1 MTAIEDPIRGSVSG
15 AASGATPDS
24 AIWVAVDQGARR
36 YHADATAYRRA
47 RYRMAVA
54 VADGVGDSLDAA
66 WAGQVA
72 ADTAARAGLAGGAL
86 EALAEAR
93 DVVLSVDPAAAGD
106 SALVVAVGECRTGW
120 DVAWV
125 GDCRAWTWRDG
136 VLVQVTTDHTV
147 AERMRELG
155 EQPLPHME
163 HVLTSSLRSR
173 LVPDG
178 SVHVPPGPL
187 LLTTDGVHKSLD
199 RAEIE
204 AVLRDAG
211 ARVGAGSGVGSD
223 FDREGEVGD
232 LAEALVAAAR
242 RAGSRDN
249 AAAVLVRPTR

>member
-1 MTAIEDPIRGSVSG
+1 MTAIEDPIRGFVSG
-15 AASGATPDS
+15 AAPGATPGS

-36 YHADATAYRRA
+36 YGADATAYRRA
-47 RYRMAVA
+47 RYRMAIA

-72 ADTAARAGLAGGAL
+72 ADTAVRAGLGGGAL

-93 DVVLSVDPAAAGD
+93 DVVLSVDPAGAGD

-136 VLVQVTTDHTV
+136 MLEQVTTDHTV
-147 AERMRELG
+147 AQRMRELG
-155 EQPLPHME
+155 EQPPPPATE

-178 SVHVPPGPL
+178 FVRVPPGPL

-199 RAEIE
+199 PAEIE
-204 AVLRDAG
+204 AALRDADERG
-211 ARVGAGSGVGSD
+211 
-223 FDREGEVGD
+223 GD
-232 LAEALVAAAR
+232 PAEALVAAAR
-242 RAGSRDN
+242 RAGARDN
-249 AAAVLVRPTR
+249 AAAVLVRAAA